1 MSIAVTYA
9 LLIIGALTIVLPLYM
24 TAIIPFKTVA
34 ENTASYFAL
43 PSRFNLDNFRTVLA
57 GGRFFRALANTAYIT
72 AFVLLGNAILM
83 PMLSYPIARSMHQSP
98 FYRFVYYF
106 ILISI
111 FIPFQVKMMPL
122 VKLLSSLRMMHP
134 TGLSI
139 LYIASSIGESVFLYV
154 GYMQSLPEELEAAA
168 YIDGANTFQ
177 VYTRIVVPLVK
188 PMMATALIRNGL
200 WIWNDFL
207 LPLIILN
214 RSWTYWTLT
223 LFQYN
228 FRTEYSIDYSLTFA
242 ALVMSMIP
250 IMLFYVFAQKHIVS
264 GLTSG
269 ALKG

>member
-57 GGRFFRALANTAYIT
+57 GGRFLRALANTANIT
-72 AFVLLGNAILM
+72 AFVLLGKAILM
-83 PMLSYPIARSMHQSP
+83 PMLISHCTFYASKAR

-134 TGLSI
+134 TGLSP
-139 LYIASSIGESVFLYV
+139 LTLPVPLVNQFSCMWA
-154 GYMQSLPEELEAAA
+154 MQSLPEELEAAA
-168 YIDGANTFQ
+168 YIDGATHSRC
-177 VYTRIVVPLVK
+177 TP
-188 PMMATALIRNGL
+188 GL
-200 WIWNDFL
+200 LYPW
-207 LPLIILN
+207 
-214 RSWTYWTLT
+214 
-223 LFQYN
+223 
-228 FRTEYSIDYSLTFA
+228 
-242 ALVMSMIP
+242 
-250 IMLFYVFAQKHIVS
+250 
-264 GLTSG
+264 
-269 ALKG
+269 